1 MTTPRAGNS
10 SLGVPPETLA
20 VIKHINTRLTTDP
33 RCTHE
38 LALRKE

>member
-1 MTTPRAGNS
+1 MTTPKAGNS
-10 SLGVPPETLA
+10 SLGVPPDTLA
-20 VIKHINTRLTTDP
+20 VIKHINTRITTDP